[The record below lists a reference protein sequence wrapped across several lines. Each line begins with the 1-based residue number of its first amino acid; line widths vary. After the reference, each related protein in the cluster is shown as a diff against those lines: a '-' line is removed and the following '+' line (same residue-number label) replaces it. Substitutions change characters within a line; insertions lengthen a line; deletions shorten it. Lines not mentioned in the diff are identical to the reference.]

1 MEDFAKYID
10 VLIQAP
16 LAVIMMWLIYKT
28 FKFNTKQ
35 LETYKKIIKNLID
48 KIKFN

>member
-1 MEDFAKYID
+1 MEEFAKYID

-28 FKFNTKQ
+28 FKMFESLFDK
-35 LETYKKIIKNLID
+35 LID
-48 KIKFN
+48 KLNK